1 MIEVL
6 SMKMSKFYE
15 VSKILEELIPMAE
28 FNISF
33 VGLVTAKPTTA
44 GSIKKSG
51 CVSDVKLI

>member
-1 MIEVL
+1 
-6 SMKMSKFYE
+6 MKFPKYE
-15 VSKILEELIPMAE
+15 VEELIPMAE

-44 GSIKKSG
+44 GSMKKSG